1 MSSPIDLLP
10 LLLIFGVFYFLVL
23 RPQVRERQEHEKL
36 VTSLAKDDEVV
47 TASGLHGRI
56 VAVEPDTVQLEIA
69 DRTRVV
75 IDKST
80 VARRKAPAGATATE
94 AGKVPAPA
102 GKT

>member
-23 RPQVRERQEHEKL
+23 RPQVRERQEHDKL
-36 VTSLAKDDEVV
+36 VSSLAKDDEVV

-56 VAVEPDTVQLEIA
+56 VSVDADTVLLEIA

-75 IDKST
+75 IDKGT
-80 VARRKAPAGATATE
+80 VARRKAPVREGAEIGAQ
-94 AGKVPAPA
+94 AKS
-102 GKT
+102 

>member
-1 MSSPIDLLP
+1 MSSPFDLLP

-23 RPQVRERQEHEKL
+23 RPQVRERQEHDKL

-47 TASGLHGRI
+47 TASGLHGTI
-56 VAVEPDTVQLEIA
+56 VTVEPDTVLLEIA

-80 VARRKAPAGATATE
+80 VARRKVPATATAAE
-94 AGKVPAPA
+94 AKANP
-102 GKT
+102 

>member
-1 MSSPIDLLP
+1 VSSPIDLLP

-36 VTSLAKDDEVV
+36 VSSLAKDDEVV

-56 VAVEPDTVQLEIA
+56 VGVEADTVVLEIA

-75 IDKST
+75 IDKTT
-80 VARRKAPAGATATE
+80 VARRKSAVPATAE
-94 AGKVPAPA
+94 VGAQAKP
-102 GKT
+102 